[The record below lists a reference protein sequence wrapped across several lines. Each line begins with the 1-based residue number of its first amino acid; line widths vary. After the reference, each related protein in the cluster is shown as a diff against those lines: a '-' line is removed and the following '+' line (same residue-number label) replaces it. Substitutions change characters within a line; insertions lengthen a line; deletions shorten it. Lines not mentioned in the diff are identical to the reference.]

1 MAEEEDYN
9 QQLLE
14 WLDIDLA
21 TLIPAQRVP
30 QENLRG

>member
-1 MAEEEDYN
+1 MSEEEDYN

-21 TLIPAQRVP
+21 TLIPVQRASP
-30 QENLRG
+30 ENLRS